1 MQRTSRIPDDVTLVV
16 RPERRA
22 AVRGQLLTLS
32 MFTVTTIIAAFG
44 VVATGTP
51 IGVWGVVGALCL
63 LGLVLEV
70 LGLRSE
76 IAFGPALAA
85 DDEHVWVRTG
95 GFLRPLSV
103 RLDWPEINGIALH
116 TWHGRRNAT
125 ARYLTFDL
133 PEPVRDALAGALDGT
148 QDRRM
153 RRLAI
158 TFGSPIAISE
168 QYKDI
173 TLDQAVRD
181 LRTLAPPD
189 VRFTKT

>member
-1 MQRTSRIPDDVTLVV
+1 MF
-16 RPERRA
+16 A
-22 AVRGQLLTLS
+22 LT
-32 MFTVTTIIAAFG
+32 TVIAAFG
-44 VVATGTP
+44 VAVTGTL
-51 IGVWGVVGALCL
+51 IGVWGVVGVLCL
-63 LGLVLEV
+63 IGWVLEV

-85 DDEHVWVRTG
+85 DTEHVWVRTG
-95 GFLRPLSV
+95 GFLRPASV

-116 TWHGRRNAT
+116 TWHGRRNAR

-133 PEPVRDALAGALDGT
+133 AEPVREELAGALDGA

-168 QYKDI
+168 QYKDL
-173 TLDQAVRD
+173 TLDEAVRG
-181 LRTLAPPD
+181 LRELAPED
-189 VRFTKT
+189 VRFTRN